1 MQLFEHLEFLLE
13 IETPQE
19 KCENYRAF
27 YEKYL
32 NEEITF
38 NHQHQTVNF
47 TAPSYTTYCKTMTS
61 DNNIK
66 RKKLGS
72 KEGKAIF
79 LHAIAHIEYCAIDL
93 AIDAAYRFKNM
104 PKAYY
109 DDWLEVAMDEVRH
122 FEMLEKLLAQVEC
135 VYGDY
140 PVHDALFRASSQTQT
155 LLERMAVIPRYFEAG
170 GLDSTPLMID
180 KLQGLKHDEVAQDI
194 IKVLNVILEEE
205 TPHVHKGDRWFKYA
219 CDEKSLDYAVYFD
232 IIEKFY
238 PGAFPR
244 HKEINIQARQEA
256 GFSCS
261 ELQRINTDVDCS

>member
-1 MQLFEHLEFLLE
+1 MELFEHLEYLLQLK
-13 IETPQE
+13 TPQE
-19 KCENYRAF
+19 KCVQYRAF

-32 NEEITF
+32 DEKISF
-38 NHQHQTVNF
+38 NHQHHAVDF
-47 TAPSYTTYCKTMTS
+47 TEPSYALHCIPMTK
-61 DNNIK
+61 DNDVK

-72 KEGKAIF
+72 QEGKAIF

-93 AIDAAYRFKNM
+93 AIDAAYRFKNL
-104 PKAYY
+104 PKTYY

-122 FEMLEKLLAQVEC
+122 FEMLESLLSQVDC
-135 VYGDY
+135 VYGKY
-140 PVHDALFRASSQTQT
+140 PVHDGLFRASVQTQT

-170 GLDSTPLMID
+170 GLDSTPLMIQ
-180 KLQGLKHDEVAQDI
+180 KLQGLSHDEVAQDI

-219 CDEKSLDYAVYFD
+219 CDEQNLDYDIYFK

-244 HKEINIQARQEA
+244 HKEINIQARQDA

-261 ELQRINTDVDCS
+261 ELQRINTDVQCK